1 MIMPRVCAAA
11 AESQLALEED
21 IRQNECQLIHELYST
36 LNQLTV
42 VARQKQQMLDLLAAQ
57 KRELEQTSLQQTI
70 AVGAAVHAPNRRLYH

>member
-1 MIMPRVCAAA
+1 MTMRPA

-70 AVGAAVHAPNRRLYH
+70 AVGAGVYVPNGRLYH